1 MSYSYNKHTAR
12 AEQRAG
18 AKMAVWRPDQ
28 QRTSTHTKPKSR
40 QKEQEIEFARS
51 PSCPPNASPP
61 SLGTRFAGLPAELRA
76 EILAWLLVRPVKWS
90 ATHMADCPL
99 RSPELTATPFE
110 DIRPRMVPSRATCA
124 AADPPMRRWRH
135 CTRPIWRDPWR
146 SEWAPPITNEFLCSS
161 CWDERF
167 RSYSCPRIDS
177 LPCLCARKR
186 RADGFAALLVC
197 RAWYE
202 EGARVLYARNTF
214 AFASPGE
221 CFEFVRALNPHWA
234 ALVTK
239 VSLLALTPIRECPV
253 SAAEE
258 SDCVLIDPKGLQEAC
273 IMLQKL
279 PALSEL
285 ELDALFLTRPDL
297 LDVIREAPLRNL
309 RKISFTKPM
318 EIEPAEAP
326 REFVWPR
333 RALRKMIED
342 TELAQSQGNHS
353 SKRGKI
359 QKKRKIEASWYTLN
373 S

>member
-1 MSYSYNKHTAR
+1 M
-12 AEQRAG
+12 
-18 AKMAVWRPDQ
+18 
-28 QRTSTHTKPKSR
+28 
-40 QKEQEIEFARS
+40 
-51 PSCPPNASPP
+51 
-61 SLGTRFAGLPAELRA
+61 
-76 EILAWLLVRPVKWS
+76 
-90 ATHMADCPL
+90 
-99 RSPELTATPFE
+99 
-110 DIRPRMVPSRATCA
+110 
-124 AADPPMRRWRH
+124 
-135 CTRPIWRDPWR
+135 
-146 SEWAPPITNEFLCSS
+146 
-161 CWDERF
+161 
-167 RSYSCPRIDS
+167 
-177 LPCLCARKR
+177 
-186 RADGFAALLVC
+186 
-197 RAWYE
+197 
-202 EGARVLYARNTF
+202 LYARNTF

-342 TELAQSQGNHS
+342 TELAVCITWGYGCEMGTDQGDRQVVIS
-353 SKRGKI
+353 EQLTPRSRVKEIIARSEEKYKKREKLKHPGTPLTVNGKI
-359 QKKRKIEASWYTLN
+359 FVA
-373 S
+373 

>member
-1 MSYSYNKHTAR
+1 
-12 AEQRAG
+12 
-18 AKMAVWRPDQ
+18 MAVWRPDQ

-51 PSCPPNASPP
+51 PSSPPNASPP

-202 EGARVLYARNTF
+202 EGARVRCVVDILCNGYMIDMAVNLGAVCAQYVRVRESRGMHRIRP
-214 AFASPGE
+214 SPE
-221 CFEFVRALNPHWA
+221 
-234 ALVTK
+234 
-239 VSLLALTPIRECPV
+239 
-253 SAAEE
+253 
-258 SDCVLIDPKGLQEAC
+258 
-273 IMLQKL
+273 
-279 PALSEL
+279 PALGC
-285 ELDALFLTRPDL
+285 TRD
-297 LDVIREAPLRNL
+297 
-309 RKISFTKPM
+309 
-318 EIEPAEAP
+318 
-326 REFVWPR
+326 
-333 RALRKMIED
+333 
-342 TELAQSQGNHS
+342 
-353 SKRGKI
+353 
-359 QKKRKIEASWYTLN
+359 
-373 S
+373 